1 MSDTSD
7 RSDKSDRKIDRRQFL
22 GQAAALAGGAL
33 LWPVAARAAADNA
46 KRTAVDMVTLGK
58 TDIKLSRLGFGTGSN
73 GGSVQRELGQ
83 EGFTKL
89 LRYAYDQGIRYFD
102 TADNY
107 RGMQPW
113 VGAAIKGLPREK
125 LYVQS
130 KMWAIPDDPAAALDR
145 FRKELGV
152 EYIDTL
158 LLHAPVHKN
167 WDEERKKVVDA
178 LMEARQ
184 KKIIRAIGVSCH
196 TLPALK
202 RAGELDWLDMALVR
216 INPQGSFMDTDDE
229 KGAWGG
235 SNASDV
241 PAVIKQVE
249 ALRKRRCGLIGMKL
263 IGNGDFKKPED
274 REKSIRFA
282 MQSNLLDAA
291 VIGFK
296 STAEIDEAIERINR
310 ALAEPTSKQA

>member
-7 RSDKSDRKIDRRQFL
+7 TSDRKMDRREFL
-22 GQAAALAGGAL
+22 GGTAALAGGAL
-33 LWPVAARAAADNA
+33 LWPVAARAAADDA
-46 KRTAVDMVTLGK
+46 KRTAVDQVTLGK
-58 TDIKLSRLGFGTGSN
+58 TAVKLRRLGFGTGSN

-83 EGFTKL
+83 GGFAKL

-107 RGMQPW
+107 RGMQLW
-113 VGAAIKGLPREK
+113 VGQAIKGLPREK
-125 LYVQS
+125 LYIQS
-130 KMWAIPDDPAAALDR
+130 KMWAIPDDPAAAMDR

-158 LLHAPVHKN
+158 LLHAAFHKN
-167 WDEERKKVVDA
+167 WDEERQKVVDA
-178 LMEARQ
+178 LMEARE
-184 KKIIRAIGVSCH
+184 KKVIRAIGVSCH

-216 INPQGSFMDTDDE
+216 INPMGAFMDTDDE
-229 KGAWGG
+229 KGEWGG
-235 SNASDV
+235 SNATHV
-241 PAVIKQVE
+241 PAVIKQVQ
-249 ALRKRRCGLIGMKL
+249 AMRKKHYGLIGMKL
-263 IGNGDFKKPED
+263 IGNGEFKKPED

-310 ALAEPTSKQA
+310 VLAEPARPA

>member
-7 RSDKSDRKIDRRQFL
+7 RSDESTRKIDRRQFL
-22 GQAAALAGGAL
+22 GGTAALAGGAA
-33 LWPVAARAAADNA
+33 LWPSLARGASNMA
-46 KRTAVDMVTLGK
+46 KLTAVDQVTLGK
-58 TDIKLSRLGFGTGSN
+58 TTVRLSRLGFGTGSN

-89 LRYAYDQGIRYFD
+89 LRYAYDQGITYFD

-107 RGMQPW
+107 KIQPW
-113 VGAAIKGLPREK
+113 VGQAIKGLPREK
-125 LYVQS
+125 LYIQS
-130 KMWAIPDDPAAALDR
+130 KMWAVPDDPAAALDR

-152 EYIDTL
+152 EYIDTV
-158 LLHAPVHKN
+158 LLHAAMHKN

-178 LMEARQ
+178 LREARE
-184 KKIIRAIGVSCH
+184 KKVIRAIGVSCH
-196 TLPALK
+196 TQPALK

-216 INPQGSFMDTDDE
+216 INPQGAFVDTEDE
-229 KGAWGG
+229 KGHWGG
-235 SNASDV
+235 SNASHV
-241 PAVIKQVE
+241 PGVVKQVE
-249 ALRKRRCGLIGMKL
+249 AMRKRRLGLIGMKL

-310 ALAEPTSKQA
+310 ALAQPA

>member
-1 MSDTSD
+1 MSDASD
-7 RSDKSDRKIDRRQFL
+7 NTGPSQRRIDRREFL

-33 LWPVAARAAADNA
+33 LLPLTARAAADNA
-46 KRTAVDMVTLGK
+46 KRTAVDQVTLGK
-58 TDIKLSRLGFGTGSN
+58 TNIKLSRLGFGTGSN
-73 GGSVQRELGQ
+73 GGGVQRELGQ

-113 VGAAIKGLPREK
+113 VGQAIKGLPREK
-125 LYVQS
+125 LYIQS
-130 KMWAIPDDPAAALDR
+130 KMWAIPDDPAGTLDR
-145 FRKELGV
+145 FRRELGV
-152 EYIDTL
+152 EYIDTVL
-158 LLHAPVHKN
+158 VHAAIHKN

-178 LMEARQ
+178 LREARE

-216 INPQGSFMDTDDE
+216 FNPQGSFMDTDDE
-229 KGAWGG
+229 KGEWGG
-235 SNASDV
+235 SNASHV
-241 PAVIKQVE
+241 PAVVKQVE
-249 ALRKRRCGLIGMKL
+249 VMRKKRYGLIGMKL
-263 IGNGDFKKPED
+263 IGNGEFKKPED
-274 REKSIRFA
+274 REKSVRFA

-310 ALAEPTSKQA
+310 ALAEPAGPA